1 MGVAMKKRASLKVIL
16 IGVTMVSL
24 ILVGAITLV
33 LAIFNMRQ
41 GMEDEVETGIMATCK
56 SYGEVLKYSLDDED
70 SQNVE
75 EDMASETG
83 YDFTY
88 FVGDTRER
96 SSIDGVVGTKASDA
110 VIELVLNQG
119 QSYQASNVDING
131 ELYYVAYEPLEDD
144 GEIFGMAFVGK
155 KKSEIMSYINQ
166 RTIIMSCIAVAV
178 IILFSVLS
186 MINALKIVAA
196 IQENVDAVNAL
207 AQGSLEVAISEKAL
221 SRKDELGDM
230 SNALKNMADKL
241 HSVIGSA
248 RSSSDE
254 VDNSAGYLSDTVRDI
269 TSTTENVSNA
279 IEHVADGATSQA
291 AALQEAVIGVEN
303 INSAIQLIQ
312 QNTDEMDKLADSMQE
327 NSTAS
332 SESLEQLR
340 SSTRETIS
348 SIDNIVELISNTNNA
363 VATISEAVEIIDSIA
378 AQTNLL
384 SLNASIEAARAGE
397 AGKGFAVVADEIRQL
412 ADQSADAA
420 QNIQAAMKGLSD
432 DSNNTMSEAGSVQE
446 AVKNQRSVIHVTIE
460 KVNGLIE
467 DINKSVAL
475 TREIAVNVKKSDE
488 ASTVISDTITSL
500 SSISEENA
508 ASSQETK
515 ASMTELSETMDR
527 LSEKA
532 NGLNDI
538 AKNLEEEMKFFQ

>member
-1 MGVAMKKRASLKVIL
+1 MKKRASLKVIL

-119 QSYQASNVDING
+119 QSYQASNIDING

-166 RTIIMSCIAVAV
+166 RTLIMSCIAVAV

-207 AQGSLEVAISEKAL
+207 AQGSLEVIISEKAL

>member
-207 AQGSLEVAISEKAL
+207 AQGSLEVTISEKAL

>member
-1 MGVAMKKRASLKVIL
+1 MKKRASLKVIL

-33 LAIFNMRQ
+33 LAIINMRQ

-207 AQGSLEVAISEKAL
+207 AQGSLEVIISEKAL

>member
-1 MGVAMKKRASLKVIL
+1 MGVAMKKRASLKGIL

-88 FVGDTRER
+88 FVGETRER

-207 AQGSLEVAISEKAL
+207 AQGSLEVIISEKAL

-348 SIDNIVELISNTNNA
+348 SIDNKS
-363 VATISEAVEIIDSIA
+363 TISSTSIISPFLTISGLILFIANSGFPIA
-378 AQTNLL
+378 AN
-384 SLNASIEAARAGE
+384 
-397 AGKGFAVVADEIRQL
+397 V
-412 ADQSADAA
+412 
-420 QNIQAAMKGLSD
+420 
-432 DSNNTMSEAGSVQE
+432 NNSE
-446 AVKNQRSVIHVTIE
+446 
-460 KVNGLIE
+460 
-467 DINKSVAL
+467 
-475 TREIAVNVKKSDE
+475 
-488 ASTVISDTITSL
+488 
-500 SSISEENA
+500 
-508 ASSQETK
+508 
-515 ASMTELSETMDR
+515 
-527 LSEKA
+527 
-532 NGLNDI
+532 
-538 AKNLEEEMKFFQ
+538 

>member
-1 MGVAMKKRASLKVIL
+1 MKKRASLKVIL

-207 AQGSLEVAISEKAL
+207 AQGSLEVTISEKAL